1 MLEAINFLPKAGK
14 GLIKKIKNAPMAGQF
29 SVCFYYSYCSTV
41 RITTPVS
48 VKPMQR
54 QAIHDHCRYAVK
66 RSKVG
71 ADLHS
76 HLLL

>member
-1 MLEAINFLPKAGK
+1 ME
-14 GLIKKIKNAPMAGQF
+14 KNTSMAGQF
-29 SVCFYYSYCSTV
+29 SVFSLFERAGCSVCFYYSYCSTV
-41 RITTPVS
+41 HIMTPVS

-54 QAIHDHCRYAVK
+54 QVIHDHCRYAVK
-66 RSKVG
+66 GSKVG